1 MKRLAI
7 VLTLGLL
14 AAGCASA
21 DAPTPAPAAEGA
33 SPSGVTSSTPS
44 PAGDPSDEGGRR
56 IDPREDGLAVGLG
69 EWAVTL
75 ESAEIRPG
83 EVTFVIE
90 NRGTVAH
97 GFEIEL
103 EGEDDSSG
111 PGGGDEDGIKA
122 ESELL
127 QPGESTRLTLEL
139 PAGLY
144 KVECLVDGHDD
155 LGMEGPLLVSADAP
169 LVRVEPE
176 TAPDAVSIEGFAFAP
191 DTLVVAPGTTV
202 TWTNEDPAPHT
213 VTAED
218 GSFDS
223 GTLEPGETFS
233 AEIGGSGVVVYLC
246 QIHPDMRGEI
256 SIT

>member
-7 VLTLGLL
+7 LLTLGLL

-21 DAPTPAPAAEGA
+21 ETPGKAPAASGA
-33 SPSGVTSSTPS
+33 APSAAT
-44 PAGDPSDEGGRR
+44 DPSTAPSEGPDGSGGDRV
-56 IDPREDGLAVGLG
+56 DPRDGGLEVGLG

-75 ESAEIRPG
+75 EAGAIRPG
-83 EVTFVIE
+83 EVTFEIE

-103 EGEDDSSG
+103 EGDGDSSG
-111 PGGGDEDGIKA
+111 PGSGDEDGIKA
-122 ESELL
+122 ETELL
-127 QPGESTRLTLEL
+127 QPGESTRLTLDL

-144 KVECLVDGHDD
+144 KVECFVDGHDD
-155 LGMEGPLLVSADAP
+155 LGMEGPLEVSADAP
-169 LVRVEPE
+169 LVRAEPE
-176 TAPDAVSIEGFAFAP
+176 TAPDEVAIEGFAFAP
-191 DTLVVAPGTTV
+191 ATLQVPAGTTV

-223 GTLEPGETFS
+223 GTLEPGQSFS
-233 AEIGGSGVVVYLC
+233 AEIGSNGVVVYLC
-246 QIHPDMRGEI
+246 QIHLDMRGEI
-256 SIT
+256 SVG